1 MSWSNLGIWDAG
13 VVKVD
18 MMDCSDQI
26 IHVRVIMLDTNT
38 CLNTSI
44 VYGDN
49 SPSIDET
56 VIVRHNDS

>member
-1 MSWSNLGIWDAG
+1 
-13 VVKVD
+13 VVKMD

-26 IHVRVIMLDTNT
+26 IHIRVTMLDTNT

-49 SPSIDET
+49 SPSIDKT